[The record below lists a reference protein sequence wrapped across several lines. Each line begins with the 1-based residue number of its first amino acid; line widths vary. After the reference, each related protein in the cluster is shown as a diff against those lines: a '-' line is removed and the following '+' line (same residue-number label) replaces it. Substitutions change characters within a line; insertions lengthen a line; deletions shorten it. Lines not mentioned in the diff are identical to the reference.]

1 MPPAAA
7 HHPRPRE
14 AEQVTVIDDAEAMA
28 GELAELRHAFHAEP
42 EVGLHLPRTQSRI
55 LDALSDLPLAVS
67 AGDELSSVTAVL
79 RGARPGPTVL
89 LRGDM
94 DALPVTEDVD
104 VAFRSRIE
112 GTMHACGHDL
122 HTSML
127 LGAARL
133 LAARQDQLGGDVV
146 FMFQPGEEGFDG
158 ASYMIKEGILDA
170 SGVRAAAAYGMHVF
184 SNGWSHGTFATRP
197 GPLMA
202 ASDVFSATVRGRG
215 GHGSAPHNAKDP
227 IPAACE
233 MVLALQTF
241 LTRNVS
247 AFDPAVITVG
257 QIHAGNRS
265 NVIPSS
271 ATIEGTVRTFSA
283 AVQAR
288 IAEGIVQVCEGIA
301 AAHSLEVDT
310 AYSRQYPVTVN
321 TDAEAAFVATTVAD
335 VFGEEHYAAMA
346 HPIAGAEDFSRV
358 IAAVPGAMVFLGAAP
373 PGSDGVGLADNHSAQ
388 ASFDDGV
395 LPRGAALYAELAIR
409 RMAVRR
415 PLAAR

>member
-1 MPPAAA
+1 M
-7 HHPRPRE
+7 
-14 AEQVTVIDDAEAMA
+14 TVIDEAEAMA
-28 GELAELRHAFHAEP
+28 NDLAELRHAFHREP
-42 EVGLHLPRTQSRI
+42 ELGLHLPRTQARI
-55 LDALSDLPLAVS
+55 LDALSDLPLTVS
-67 AGDELSSVTAVL
+67 AGDQLSSVTAVL

-94 DALPVTEDVD
+94 DALPVSEDVD
-104 VAFRSRIE
+104 VPFRSGID

-127 LGAARL
+127 VGAARL
-133 LAARQDQLGGDVV
+133 LSAHQDRLAGDVV

-158 ASYMIKEGILDA
+158 ASYMIEEGVLDA

-202 ASDVFSATVRGRG
+202 ASDLFSATVQGKG

-241 LTRNVS
+241 LTRNIS

-257 QIHAGNRS
+257 QIHAGNRY

-271 ATIEGTVRTFSA
+271 ASFEATIRTFSA
-283 AVQAR
+283 DAQAR
-288 IAEGIVQVCEGIA
+288 IAEGMVQVCRGIA
-301 AAHSLEVDT
+301 AAYGLEVET
-310 AYSRQYPVTVN
+310 TYGHQYPVTVN
-321 TDAEAAFVATTVAD
+321 TEAEAAFVAATVAD
-335 VFGEEHYAAMA
+335 VFGDEHYAPMA

-373 PGSDGVGLADNHSAQ
+373 PGSDGAGLADNHSAQ

-395 LPRGAALYAELAIR
+395 LPRGAALYTELAIR
-409 RMAVRR
+409 RLAVRGS
-415 PLAAR
+415 LGEG